1 MKPQV
6 LQVGMAQYA
15 VGQAS
20 DILRTLGL
28 GSCVGI
34 CLYDSLKRIGGLVHI
49 MLPEMALYQDKTTEA
64 KYADTGVR
72 LLVKEM
78 EYLGASARRIQAKLA
93 GGAQMFAFSGQNEV
107 MRIGE
112 RNVVASHKALRELHI
127 PVISEHT
134 GGNFGRTI
142 EFSCDGGALEV
153 RTIGQGTFTI

>member
-15 VGQAS
+15 VGQSS

-49 MLPEMALYQDKTTEA
+49 MLPEMALYQDKITEA

-78 EYLGASARRIQAKLA
+78 EHLGASPRRLQAKLA

-112 RNVVASHKALRELHI
+112 RNVVASHKVLRELHI
-127 PVISEHT
+127 PVIGEHT

-142 EFSCDGGALEV
+142 EFACDGGALEV

>member
-1 MKPQV
+1 MRPRV

-20 DILRTLGL
+20 DVLRTLGL

-34 CLYDSLKRIGGLVHI
+34 CLYDSSQHIGGLVHI
-49 MLPEMALYQDKTTEA
+49 MLPEMALYQDKATEA

-72 LLVKEM
+72 LLVREM
-78 EYLGASARRIQAKLA
+78 ERIGARASRMRAKLA
-93 GGAQMFAFSGQNEV
+93 GGAQMFAFSGHNEV

-112 RNVVASHKALRELHI
+112 RNVAASHKALQELHI
-127 PVISEHT
+127 PVIGEHT

-142 EFSCDGGALEV
+142 EFSCNGGALEV